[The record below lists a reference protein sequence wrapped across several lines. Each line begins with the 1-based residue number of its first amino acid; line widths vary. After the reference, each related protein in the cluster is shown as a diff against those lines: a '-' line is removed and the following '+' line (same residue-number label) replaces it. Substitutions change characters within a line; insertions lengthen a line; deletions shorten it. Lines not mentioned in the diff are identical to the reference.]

1 MTSPATTSQTTPLLR
16 VVGVHAAYVKK
27 EILRG
32 VSLTVNRGEIVALLG
47 GNGSGKSTLLK
58 TIAGLLQPTKG
69 QIEFNGRDI
78 TQLSV
83 HGRQKGGIGYLLQG
97 GRVFPNLS
105 VEENFEIAMKHHRNG
120 HNGAR
125 AKLGSIFPPLREK
138 TNVRAG
144 LLSGGQRQMLAIEMV
159 LAQEPEL
166 ALLDEPTGAL
176 SHDLAITI
184 LRTVSQFVKQSSCG
198 ILLVEQN
205 VEEATKVSHRCLRL
219 QEGGVAEAFAD
230 GFGTTQAAS
239 QTKGNTAPAE
249 VQEIRRS

>member
-1 MTSPATTSQTTPLLR
+1 MTMMNTTGIGPLLELKEVR
-16 VVGVHAAYVKK
+16 AAYVKK

-58 TIAGLLQPTKG
+58 TIAGLLQPIKG
-69 QIEFNGRDI
+69 RIEFKGRDI

-120 HNGAR
+120 HNGNGV
-125 AKLGSIFPPLREK
+125 KLGSIFPPLREK

-184 LRTVSQFVKQSSCG
+184 LKTLSDYVRQTQCG
-198 ILLVEQN
+198 VLLVEQN
-205 VEEATKVSHRCLRL
+205 VEEASKVSHRQLSLR
-219 QEGGVAEAFAD
+219 EGITDAMSLNGISRAQKAVTNPMPSITAE
-230 GFGTTQAAS
+230 
-239 QTKGNTAPAE
+239 
-249 VQEIRRS
+249 

>member
-1 MTSPATTSQTTPLLR
+1 MTAQASTFEIAPLLR
-16 VVGVHAAYVKK
+16 VEGVHAAYVKK

-32 VSLTVNRGEIVALLG
+32 VSLTVKRGEILALLG

-69 QIEFNGRDI
+69 RIELKGRDI
-78 TQLSV
+78 TLLSV

-105 VEENFEIAMKHHRNG
+105 VEENFEVAMKHHRNG
-120 HNGAR
+120 HNGAG
-125 AKLGSIFPPLREK
+125 AKLGSIFPPLRER

-184 LRTVSQFVKQSSCG
+184 LKTVSAYVQKTGCG
-198 ILLVEQN
+198 VLLVEQN
-205 VEEATKVSHRCLRL
+205 VEEAKAVSRKCLRL
-219 QEGGVAEAFAD
+219 LD
-230 GFGTTQAAS
+230 GAVTEMLTTKENDQL
-239 QTKGNTAPAE
+239 
-249 VQEIRRS
+249 

>member
-1 MTSPATTSQTTPLLR
+1 MTAQATTSHTATLLR
-16 VVGVHAAYVKK
+16 VVGVHASYVKK

-32 VSLTVNRGEIVALLG
+32 VSLTVDRGEIVALLG

-69 QIEFNGRDI
+69 RIEFNGRDI
-78 TQLSV
+78 TQLGV

-120 HNGAR
+120 HNVAG

-176 SHDLAITI
+176 SHDLAILI
-184 LRTVSQFVKQSSCG
+184 LKTVSEFVRQSGCG
-198 ILLVEQN
+198 ALLVEQN
-205 VEEATKVSHRCLRL
+205 VEEASKVSNRCLRL
-219 QEGGVAEAFAD
+219 QEGDVTVSSTVGCRTELPVSQSTKTTAAVEA
-230 GFGTTQAAS
+230 
-239 QTKGNTAPAE
+239 
-249 VQEIRRS
+249 